1 MLRGVRRL
9 LRKQIAFIQN
19 IAGAI
24 AMNFCKF
31 SSLLLLI
38 LFGLQACGDSQN
50 INDERIGRGLDDFSE
65 MTGAYASL
73 IDIGGCHKAFSVIA
87 FKDDA
92 MCGADAPNSG
102 ERLLIHFSNTAEG
115 AYRIGDAGELSSES
129 SFSQNIASVSFI
141 NRAGIKVY
149 SSVSGTI
156 RVIGNIDSGDDIILQ
171 ADIMTNAREDICIF
185 CKSDG
190 KCVCSEQKDFIPQA
204 DDDSCDVLRAK
215 SAPVPFKAELRA
227 KRCAASDTAI
237 PFDPEICAV
246 K

>member
-1 MLRGVRRL
+1 
-9 LRKQIAFIQN
+9 
-19 IAGAI
+19 
-24 AMNFCKF
+24 MNFCKF

-102 ERLLIHFSNTAEG
+102 ERLLIYFSNTAEG
-115 AYRIGDAGELSSES
+115 TYRIGDAGELSSES

-171 ADIMTNAREDICIF
+171 ADIMTNAREDIYIF

-227 KRCAASDTAI
+227 KRCAASDTAL
-237 PFDPEICAV
+237 PFDSEICAV